1 MNTDT
6 LIPGSPFRNANR
18 IALPIEKG
26 LLFVSSYDII
36 RCEAKG
42 NYTVVYLSD
51 GRKCMIAK
59 TLGEAESLLNEKPF
73 VRVHHSHIINLDYL
87 MSYVKGGGG
96 YVVMTDGTMVIVS
109 RDRKAA
115 FLRQLDYL

>member
-6 LIPGSPFRNANR
+6 LTPGLRYPNTNR

-26 LLFVSSYDII
+26 LLFVYSYDIT
-36 RCEAKG
+36 RCEANG
-42 NYTVVYLSD
+42 NYTVIYLSD
-51 GRKCMIAK
+51 GRKCTIAK
-59 TLGEAESLLNEKPF
+59 ALGQAEALLNERTF

-87 MSYVKGGGG
+87 MSYVKGSGG
-96 YVVMTDGTMVIVS
+96 YVVMTDGAIVTVS